1 MSSFSIG
8 QLENKKRFHSLIHS
22 VCGVKSNLSVL
33 KITETQRNYASP
45 ISCCCDCPS
54 SGSLIFGGQIVHIN
68 EGKGKL
74 ALFSTI
80 DNVLL
85 TQHPP
90 TPLQLIYFP
99 FLILLFIFSFPPQFS
114 SLLHNFI
121 IFPPHS
127 SIPSFSTILS
137 FSLLLLHISIVF
149 PHNHSSRKQDWL
161 A

>member
-1 MSSFSIG
+1 M
-8 QLENKKRFHSLIHS
+8 
-22 VCGVKSNLSVL
+22 
-33 KITETQRNYASP
+33 
-45 ISCCCDCPS
+45 
-54 SGSLIFGGQIVHIN
+54 HIN

-74 ALFSTI
+74 ALFSTK

-99 FLILLFIFSFPPQFS
+99 FLILLFIFNFPPQFS

-127 SIPSFSTILS
+127 
-137 FSLLLLHISIVF
+137 
-149 PHNHSSRKQDWL
+149 
-161 A
+161 